1 MSIYLDLLKSKIGYT
16 ERQYHVSDSI
26 PLSINPAQMSI
37 DITTSIATDHRS
49 LGQVV
54 ALEGNN
60 NAPSDKFSSVEL
72 HEKSKEALSDLK
84 RFFET
89 GH

>member
-16 ERQYHVSDSI
+16 EHQYHVSDSI
-26 PLSINPAQMSI
+26 PLFINAAQLPV
-37 DITTSIATDHRS
+37 DITTPIATDHRS

-54 ALEGNN
+54 ALAGNN
-60 NAPSDKFSSVEL
+60 NAASDKFSSIEL

-84 RFFET
+84 HFFT
-89 GH
+89 ASH